1 METSIWPCGHLVP
14 IFEVKTGDKEIS
26 IQIGKARNCGMAKGS
41 SKSGQSNWCRIFR
54 QESHLLQDFRLSMTI
69 VQVMCKLRTLQ
80 LLKVTQHLTF
90 FTIFFWCQELF
101 TQFVPQGM
109 LQESQSASC
118 GPSGAIHKF
127 HQLADERRG
136 GHHLLLFFLKRHDK
150 ANMLRQEGF
159 GMFLEKHHLQTHLLG
174 VLRFI

>member
-69 VQVMCKLRTLQ
+69 VQVMCKIRTLQ
-80 LLKVTQHLTF
+80 LLKVTQHFLP
-90 FTIFFWCQELF
+90 
-101 TQFVPQGM
+101 FVPQGM
-109 LQESQSASC
+109 LQESQWALY

-127 HQLADERRG
+127 HQPADERRG
-136 GHHLLLFFLKRHDK
+136 GHHWLLFILIRHDK